1 MLKML
6 KKSHFDN
13 KIIGNIG
20 NQIGKLSGQL
30 ASKMAT
36 QLATLK
42 TFFHFTHAFIFFN
55 TINIYA

>member
-30 ASKMAT
+30 AGKMAT
-36 QLATLK
+36 
-42 TFFHFTHAFIFFN
+42 
-55 TINIYA
+55 